1 MCGRF
6 AIISSPEAIRRLLG
20 YEATPNFPPRYNVA
34 PTQPIPTVMLV
45 GGTRRFQLMR
55 WGLLPAWAKD
65 PAKIGLLINA
75 RSESVNEKPAFRNAM
90 RYRRCLVP
98 ADGYYEWPVGSPHKR
113 PLFVHPAKGGP
124 IAFAGLAETWI
135 GPGGE
140 EMDTVAIAT

>member
-75 RSESVNEKPAFRNAM
+75 RSESVNEKPAFRSAM
-90 RYRRCLVP
+90 RDGHCLLP
-98 ADGYYEWPVGSPHKR
+98 AGRDHGWAVDSP
-113 PLFVHPAKGGP
+113 PAHP
-124 IAFAGLAETWI
+124 
-135 GPGGE
+135 
-140 EMDTVAIAT
+140 